1 MKARYIRLVQL
12 AGIVV
17 ACLLAAAPLS
27 TARTVRPAS
36 THRTV
41 LASDTLLASDSVLA
55 SDTVLASP
63 GGRARTHGT
72 LLVNQPAAS
81 VCVGHTFTV
90 GVWFQRSGG
99 SRAYRVAIS
108 GPRHVRFF
116 YRHGLAPS
124 SHWQFWKVRVGRRGT
139 YITTYSG
146 HWRHSG
152 SWDTYRAITRARR
165 C

>member
-27 TARTVRPAS
+27 AARTVRPAS
-36 THRTV
+36 THR
-41 LASDTLLASDSVLA
+41 
-55 SDTVLASP
+55 TVLASP

>member
-1 MKARYIRLVQL
+1 MRVRYVRLVLL
-12 AGIVV
+12 AGMV
-17 ACLLAAAPLS
+17 AAFLLAAAPLS
-27 TARTVRPAS
+27 AARTVRPAGP
-36 THRTV
+36 HR
-41 LASDTLLASDSVLA
+41 AVLA
-55 SDTVLASP
+55 SDTVLASNTVL
-63 GGRARTHGT
+63 ARTQGT

-124 SHWQFWKVRVGRRGT
+124 SHWQFWKVRAGRRGT

-146 HWRHSG
+146 HWRHTG

>member
-1 MKARYIRLVQL
+1 MKARYVRLVLL
-12 AGIVV
+12 AGMV
-17 ACLLAAAPLS
+17 AAFLLAAAPLS
-27 TARTVRPAS
+27 AARTVRPAGP
-36 THRTV
+36 HR
-41 LASDTLLASDSVLA
+41 AVLA
-55 SDTVLASP
+55 SDTVLA
-63 GGRARTHGT
+63 RTQGT

-124 SHWQFWKVRVGRRGT
+124 SHWQFWKVRAGRRGT

-146 HWRHSG
+146 HWRHTG

>member
-1 MKARYIRLVQL
+1 MKARYVRLVLL
-12 AGIVV
+12 AGMV
-17 ACLLAAAPLS
+17 AAFLLAAAPLS
-27 TARTVRPAS
+27 AARTVRPDGPRRA
-36 THRTV
+36 V
-41 LASDTLLASDSVLA
+41 LASAAVL
-55 SDTVLASP
+55 S
-63 GGRARTHGT
+63 RTQGT
-72 LLVNQPAAS
+72 LLVNQPATS

-124 SHWQFWKVRVGRRGT
+124 AHWQFWKIRAGRRGT

-146 HWRHSG
+146 HWRHTG